1 MHHLPPLPGP
11 GRKLAYQAMRH
22 GPGSAAVMSHKP
34 VSIAETMQMAIK
46 YVLAGLP
53 LSERFSASALVGL
66 VNRHAGKPFVLGQI
80 NPNDALWLSSAQRDG
95 VFPKNDT
102 VQNLVSLT
110 DLATV
115 ALSLGMS
122 PP

>member
-1 MHHLPPLPGP
+1 MHHG
-11 GRKLAYQAMRH
+11 Q
-22 GPGSAAVMSHKP
+22 GSAALMSHKP
-34 VSIAETMQMAIK
+34 VPIADTMQKGFKI
-46 YVLAGLP
+46 VLAGFP

-80 NPNDALWLSSAQRDG
+80 NPNDALWLTSAQRDG
-95 VFPKNDT
+95 VFPSNDT

-110 DLATV
+110 ALATV